1 MATPIS
7 DEELQLKKRARR
19 RLIGAIALVTV
30 VAVFL
35 PMVLDHEPRP
45 VNQDINIQIPAQN
58 AGTFTSKI
66 VPVIPGGAEAKS
78 EPAPAVNPASPV
90 VSPAVPVEAA
100 KAPVVAPKGEPAKA
114 PTAAATAPA
123 KDSEAAPPKV
133 AATET
138 KAPAPEIK
146 AKPKTPPTSTDSE
159 AAPPKPVAS
168 EAAHKAKAKS
178 ESKTDTK
185 AETKAKSAKA
195 GDGGAFVVQVAALND
210 ADKAKQMRE
219 QIAAAGV
226 KAYTEV
232 VPTSKGS
239 VTRVRAGP
247 FATRAAADKAR
258 DKLKELG
265 LAGNVVPK

>member
-35 PMVLDHEPRP
+35 PMVLDHEPQP
-45 VNQDINIQIPAQN
+45 VNQDIAIQIPSQN

-66 VPVIPGGAEAKS
+66 VPVVPGAAEKQGETPAAAR
-78 EPAPAVNPASPV
+78 PAPAARAPEK
-90 VSPAVPVEAA
+90 VSE
-100 KAPVVAPKGEPAKA
+100 KAPEKAPEKATAAADKGAPAEKA
-114 PTAAATAPA
+114 PTVPAPKATPLAAGV
-123 KDSEAAPPKV
+123 DSEAAPAEARPKPAV
-133 AATET
+133 EA
-138 KAPAPEIK
+138 KAKAE
-146 AKPKTPPTSTDSE
+146 AKPKSD
-159 AAPPKPVAS
+159 V
-168 EAAHKAKAKS
+168 KAKAAAEAKPSTKS
-178 ESKTDTK
+178 ESK
-185 AETKAKSAKA
+185 E
-195 GDGGAFVVQVAALND
+195 GGGFVVQVAALTD
-210 ADKAKQMRE
+210 ADKAAQLRD

-232 VPTSKGS
+232 VPTAKGS

-247 FATRAAADKAR
+247 FASRGAADKAR
-258 DKLKELG
+258 DRLKDLG